1 MPVNPTVRPIRP
13 SGEPPALHAR
23 AMDNLRFIRET
34 MASAAAFTAV
44 SGWGMT
50 AVGSIALVAFGVARW
65 RATPQAFV
73 TTWLAAAAICLALQ
87 TVLSVQK
94 ARRLS
99 LPMFSG
105 AGRKFLL
112 SFAPAM
118 VAGALLTFFLA
129 TAGTTTAL
137 AGMWLL
143 LYGAAVIAGG
153 AFSVRLVPAMGACF
167 MLLGAGALLA
177 PMWGNWFMAL
187 GFGVLHL
194 GFGVAIAR
202 RHGG

>member
-1 MPVNPTVRPIRP
+1 MPATPTVRPIRP
-13 SGEPPALHAR
+13 RDPPPALHAR

-44 SGWGMT
+44 SGWGMA
-50 AVGSIALVAFGVARW
+50 AVGGIALVAFGVARW
-65 RATPQAFV
+65 RATSQAFV

-87 TVLSVQK
+87 AALSVHK
-94 ARRLS
+94 ARRLQ
-99 LPMFSG
+99 LPMLSG
-105 AGRKFLL
+105 SGRKFLL

-118 VAGALLTFFLA
+118 VAGALLTFALA
-129 TAGTTTAL
+129 AAGTTTPL

-187 GFGVLHL
+187 GFGVLHI

>member
-1 MPVNPTVRPIRP
+1 MRVRPTVRPIRP
-13 SGEPPALHAR
+13 HREPPALHDK

-44 SGWGMT
+44 SGWGMA
-50 AVGSIALVAFGVARW
+50 AVGGIALVSFGVARW

-73 TTWLAAAAICLALQ
+73 TTWLAAAAVCLALQ
-87 TVLSVQK
+87 SVVSVQK
-94 ARRLS
+94 ARRLG

-105 AGRKFLL
+105 SGRKFLL

-118 VAGALLTFFLA
+118 VAGALLTFALA
-129 TAGTTTAL
+129 PAGTIAPL

-143 LYGAAVIAGG
+143 LYGAAVVAGG

-167 MLLGAGALLA
+167 MLLGAAALLA

-187 GFGVLHL
+187 GFGFVHI

>member
-1 MPVNPTVRPIRP
+1 MPVTPIVRPIRP
-13 SGEPPALHAR
+13 RREPPALHDK

-44 SGWGMT
+44 SGWGMV
-50 AVGSIALVAFGVARW
+50 AVGTIALASFGVARW

-87 TVLSVQK
+87 AALSLQK
-94 ARRLS
+94 ARRLG
-99 LPMFSG
+99 LPMLSG
-105 AGRKFLL
+105 SGRKFLL

-118 VAGALLTFFLA
+118 VAGALLTFALA
-129 TAGTTTAL
+129 TAGTTAPL

-167 MLLGAGALLA
+167 MLLGAAALLA

-187 GFGVLHL
+187 GFGVLHV
-194 GFGVAIAR
+194 GFGVVIAR